1 MRQTESATVITIE
14 GDVIRIDGKAML
26 YDVVYPVKLSD
37 AAYHVTFTSD
47 GAIEIY
53 EAAPR
58 VDVDERAG

>member
-1 MRQTESATVITIE
+1 MRPIESATAITVE

-37 AAYHVTFTSD
+37 VAYHIRFISD
-47 GAIEIY
+47 GAIDIC

-58 VDVDERAG
+58 VDVDKSSG

>member
-1 MRQTESATVITIE
+1 MRQTESATVITVE
-14 GDVIRIDGKAML
+14 GDVIRIDGEAML

-37 AAYHVTFTSD
+37 AAYHVVFTSD

-58 VDVDERAG
+58 VDVGERAG

>member
-1 MRQTESATVITIE
+1 
-14 GDVIRIDGKAML
+14 ML

-37 AAYHVTFTSD
+37 AAYHVAFTSD

-58 VDVDERAG
+58 VDVDERAV

>member
-37 AAYHVTFTSD
+37 AAYHVAFTSD

-58 VDVDERAG
+58 VDVDERVG